1 MNPLECAFARM
12 GARVEFGQLTR
23 RNRLSGRMV
32 SEDLALDVRQDQHG
46 EYFLISRAQAST
58 TELVVLDVQPRDRH
72 LLLLS
77 RSAAEKHRFLLGH
90 DERHWFVAGIPE
102 STPVSR
108 VRDAKQALKPDLVQ
122 TSERGVRTKYRD
134 RRSNAARI
142 RQGEWF
148 FVPAP
153 QVRVELLLVL
163 RTSRSRVEEASPMSV
178 KSYIA
183 LVGRRFMS
191 APARQIVSQTSN
203 TGLSRR
209 ANGIAG
215 IGVSC
220 DATRECMCVAEC
232 AIRITRRSRWMAGT
246 RFSVTQRISRTPC
259 GMWLSW
265 TRHQLV
271 SPVVKEERYFAPNE
285 STRRAAALPG
295 IRVPG
300 TGA

>member
-1 MNPLECAFARM
+1 MNPLERAFARM
-12 GARVEFGQLTR
+12 GARVEFGQLMR
-23 RNRLSGRMV
+23 RNRLSGRIV
-32 SEDLALDVRQDQHG
+32 SEDLGLDVRQDRHG

-122 TSERGVRTKYRD
+122 TSERRVRTKDRD

-153 QVRVELLLVL
+153 KVRVELLLVL
-163 RTSRSRVEEASPMSV
+163 R
-178 KSYIA
+178 
-183 LVGRRFMS
+183 
-191 APARQIVSQTSN
+191 N
-203 TGLSRR
+203 
-209 ANGIAG
+209 
-215 IGVSC
+215 
-220 DATRECMCVAEC
+220 
-232 AIRITRRSRWMAGT
+232 
-246 RFSVTQRISRTPC
+246 
-259 GMWLSW
+259 
-265 TRHQLV
+265 
-271 SPVVKEERYFAPNE
+271 
-285 STRRAAALPG
+285 
-295 IRVPG
+295 
-300 TGA
+300 